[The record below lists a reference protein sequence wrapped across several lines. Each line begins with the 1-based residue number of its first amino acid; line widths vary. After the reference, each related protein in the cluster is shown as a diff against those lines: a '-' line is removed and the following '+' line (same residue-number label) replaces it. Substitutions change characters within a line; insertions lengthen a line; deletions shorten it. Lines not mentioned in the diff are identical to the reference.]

1 MKKVLFAML
10 ALVIILLFVSCEH
23 ELTSHKARLIVTLV
37 PNQNSQKITRYCVEG
52 TGPDGASFSPVYG
65 GTGQISVSE
74 LTPGSW
80 TLTARGYNSQGQELA
95 RARASCTLESGENSV
110 VVTLDAISETE
121 NGETGAE
128 GLDLFQD
135 EKESASTEPSMTL
148 AIDNKMANPM
158 QVYLDYTPKAPVAG
172 QKITL
177 TAKLHQLTSYVKN
190 SDLKYQ
196 WYKDGVLMQVG
207 NTSFTHT
214 LEKGLHRY
222 DVIVTNG
229 LKGATS
235 SATVT
240 FNL

>member
-10 ALVIILLFVSCEH
+10 ALVMVLLFVSCEH
-23 ELTSHKARLIVTLV
+23 ELTPHKANLIVTLV
-37 PNQNSQKITRYCVEG
+37 PKQNSQKITRYCVEG
-52 TGPDGASFSPVYG
+52 SGPEGASFSPVYG
-65 GTGQISVSE
+65 GTAQISVSE

-95 RARASCTLESGENSV
+95 RGIASSTLVSGENNV
-110 VVTLDAISETE
+110 VVTLDA
-121 NGETGAE
+121 ETGAE

-135 EKESASTEPSMTL
+135 DEESASTEPSMTL

-177 TAKLHQLTSYVKN
+177 TAKLHQLPSYVKN

>member
-1 MKKVLFAML
+1 MKKVLFTML
-10 ALVIILLFVSCEH
+10 ALVMVLLFVSCEH
-23 ELTSHKARLIVTLV
+23 ELTSHKASLIVNLV
-37 PNQNSQKITRYCVEG
+37 PKQSLPQLARYSVEG
-52 TGPDGASFSPVYG
+52 TGPEGASFSPVYG

-95 RARASCTLESGENSV
+95 RGISSSTLVSGENSV
-110 VVTLDAISETE
+110 VVTLDA
-121 NGETGAE
+121 ETGTE

-135 EKESASTEPSMTL
+135 EEESASTEPSMTL

-177 TAKLHQLTSYVKN
+177 TAKLQQLPSYVKN
-190 SDLKYQ
+190 TDLKYQ